1 MNGRSNSNFEWE
13 QICFGSRFRMI
24 NDPPFARLNEYMAR
38 NETLETSILSTR
50 ENRPR
55 TEAPPPPMI
64 NDDLSATVNAGT
76 HAIRNAYP
84 LQPSHVSKTFSINN
98 PRVSHTHDAFFS
110 LPWINAVSCRRAP
123 TFSRLTLL
131 LPSPPRLVRNQE
143 SKVAKHPFLK
153 LS

>member
-98 PRVSHTHDAFFS
+98 PRVSHTHDAFFLS
-110 LPWINAVSCRRAP
+110 RGLMRCRVGGLRLFPDSPFSSPLP
-123 TFSRLTLL
+123 LD
-131 LPSPPRLVRNQE
+131 
-143 SKVAKHPFLK
+143 
-153 LS
+153 